1 LAQLALDSQNILH
14 MVAQFV
20 REYVGL
26 REFPGHPETA
36 LQFVKET
43 QIDVNPLVVGTI
55 KRARRGFC
63 PTASRLDGIPEEYQL
78 RVVNTVFPLVAAEA
92 PSRFSAYQALSPFAR
107 NDGSTRWLHAGVQKT
122 WMLARP
128 EMSPSVKARDSNERG
143 VSSRRE
149 NFSQLQS
156 SGFL

>member
-1 LAQLALDSQNILH
+1 

-63 PTASRLDGIPEEYQL
+63 PTASRLDGIPEECQL
-78 RVVNTVFPLVAAEA
+78 RVVI
-92 PSRFSAYQALSPFAR
+92 RFSPLLRQKLRPGFLRIRLCPPLRGTMVALGGCTPVFR
-107 NDGSTRWLHAGVQKT
+107 
-122 WMLARP
+122 
-128 EMSPSVKARDSNERG
+128 NERG
-143 VSSRRE
+143 
-149 NFSQLQS
+149 
-156 SGFL
+156 